1 MRKVEKEVLIPKIMR
16 DRAKK
21 EKCVEE
27 VKAFTECCR
36 ETNLLMSFKCQTENQ
51 AMKDCQLKWYSDEE
65 FKNECK
71 EIYLQQRKEYR
82 LTGVPQKHRHKENE
96 DSS

>member
-1 MRKVEKEVLIPKIMR
+1 MR

-36 ETNLLMSFKCQTENQ
+36 ENSLMMAFKCQEINE
-51 AMKDCQLKWYSDEE
+51 AMKRCQTKWYSNDQ
-65 FKNECK
+65 FKNECT
-71 EIYLQQRKEYR
+71 EMYLDQRKQYR
-82 LTGVPQKHRHKENE
+82 LTGVPKKYKDKEE
-96 DSS
+96 ST